1 MVIDFSK
8 IDFTKRP
15 KFILRNLDDS
25 AIGYLSNVLNPK
37 GTFCYNEISEISF
50 EYPSQINGEKLD
62 EYDLLTGMRV
72 IDVQGYGQ
80 FILRNPEET
89 DNGVV
94 KIKSCKAYSLEHE
107 LTNKNITLEEGT
119 YCFWNPFAVESS
131 ILGIIMSEVPSWTIG
146 TVSDDLIGKYRT
158 FSVSTKNIYDWIKSD
173 LQEAY
178 GCIFDFD
185 TYNRKINVRIL
196 TKLLIQSLYI
206 YLQKILL
213 KRLR

>member
-25 AIGYLSNVLNPK
+25 AIGYLSNVLKPK

-89 DNGVV
+89 DDGVV

-119 YCFWNPFAVESS
+119 YCFWNPFA
-131 ILGIIMSEVPSWTIG
+131 
-146 TVSDDLIGKYRT
+146 
-158 FSVSTKNIYDWIKSD
+158 
-173 LQEAY
+173 
-178 GCIFDFD
+178 IFCQKF
-185 TYNRKINVRIL
+185 RHG
-196 TKLLIQSLYI
+196 LLEQ
-206 YLQKILL
+206 YLMI
-213 KRLR
+213 

>member
-25 AIGYLSNVLNPK
+25 AIGYLSNVLKPK

-89 DNGVV
+89 DDGGTHLQLKVQYLALLCQ
-94 KIKSCKAYSLEHE
+94 KFRHGLLE
-107 LTNKNITLEEGT
+107 
-119 YCFWNPFAVESS
+119 
-131 ILGIIMSEVPSWTIG
+131 
-146 TVSDDLIGKYRT
+146 
-158 FSVSTKNIYDWIKSD
+158 
-173 LQEAY
+173 Q
-178 GCIFDFD
+178 
-185 TYNRKINVRIL
+185 
-196 TKLLIQSLYI
+196 
-206 YLQKILL
+206 YLMI
-213 KRLR
+213 